1 MKVFVLFTS
10 LVSAFTQRIQWIS
23 QDLENKQKEML
34 LKKRLA
40 MVLVF
45 TDSDVPAL
53 LEE

>member
-1 MKVFVLFTS
+1 M
-10 LVSAFTQRIQWIS
+10 IQWIS

-34 LKKRLA
+34 LKKRLEKKKKKRLD

-45 TDSDVPAL
+45 TDSDVLAL

>member
-1 MKVFVLFTS
+1 M
-10 LVSAFTQRIQWIS
+10 IQWIS

-34 LKKRLA
+34 LKKRLEKKKKRLD

-45 TDSDVPAL
+45 TDSDVLAL

>member
-1 MKVFVLFTS
+1 MKVFVLFAS
-10 LVSAFTQRIQWIS
+10 LVSAFTYMIQWIS

-34 LKKRLA
+34 LKKRLD

-45 TDSDVPAL
+45 TDSDVLTL